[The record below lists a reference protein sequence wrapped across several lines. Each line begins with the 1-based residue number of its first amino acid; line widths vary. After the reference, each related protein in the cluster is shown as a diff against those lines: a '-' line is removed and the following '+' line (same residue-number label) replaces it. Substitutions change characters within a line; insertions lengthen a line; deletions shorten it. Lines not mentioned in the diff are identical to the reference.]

1 MKGGETMDTLAELQQ
16 QRNRL
21 LEMPIT
27 FQDAFN
33 RTEKFETITAQLAQI
48 DVKIRELDNQ
58 IER

>member
-1 MKGGETMDTLAELQQ
+1 MTRSELQQ
-16 QRNRL
+16 QRDRL

-33 RTEKFETITAQLAQI
+33 RTEKFETIMAQLSQI
-48 DVKIRELDNQ
+48 DGKIREYDNQ